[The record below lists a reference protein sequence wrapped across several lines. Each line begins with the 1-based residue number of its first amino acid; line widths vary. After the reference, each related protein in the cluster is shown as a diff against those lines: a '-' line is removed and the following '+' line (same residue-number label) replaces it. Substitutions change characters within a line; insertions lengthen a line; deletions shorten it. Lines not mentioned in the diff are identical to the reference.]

1 MKPPI
6 ANYYFGRTSK
16 SVIRSRM
23 KNPKQSGS
31 EVSADTLEA
40 VARAAGVSRMTVSRA
55 LRGAPHVSEKTKQKV
70 LAAKEAVGYSPN
82 PLISTLMSQVRRGQV
97 ARDNELVAF
106 VTAYERRDGWK
117 SYPSIVRMRKGVEQR
132 AGELGFRIEDFWAAE
147 PGLKHRRLSRILFTR
162 SIRAVLVAPVAAQDF
177 HLDFDWRYF
186 AAATFEFSLA
196 EPRLHRVTSDRFA
209 SMRIA
214 IREARSRGYARPGLA
229 LRKIEDDRNNDFWSA
244 AFLLEDCQ
252 RKPKGTVPPLLMAN
266 YDEKLFHRWLARH
279 RPDCVLGINSIIL
292 DWIKNAGLSVPEEIG
307 FIHLN
312 LMPDLFGKVSG
323 IDGAIEELG
332 RSAMDIVVGQ
342 MHRNE
347 WGVPATPR
355 LVITPGRWV
364 EGATL

>member
-1 MKPPI
+1 M
-6 ANYYFGRTSK
+6 N
-16 SVIRSRM
+16 
-23 KNPKQSGS
+23 NPKHSGP
-31 EVSADTLEA
+31 EVAAGTLEA
-40 VARAAGVSRMTVSRA
+40 VARAAGVSRMTVSRV
-55 LRGAPHVSEKTKQKV
+55 LRGAPQVSEKTRQKV
-70 LAAKEAVGYSPN
+70 LAARKVVGYSPN

-97 ARDNELVAF
+97 ARDSELVAF
-106 VTAYERRDGWK
+106 VTAYGRRDGWK

-147 PGLKHRRLSRILFTR
+147 PGLKHRRLSQILFTR
-162 SIRAVLVAPVAAQDF
+162 SIRAVLVAPLAAQDF

-196 EPRLHRVTSDRFA
+196 EPRLHRVASDRFA

-244 AFLLEDCQ
+244 AFLLEELQ
-252 RKPKGTVPPLLMAN
+252 PKPKETVPPLLMEN

-279 RPDCVLGINSIIL
+279 RPDCVLGINSMVL
-292 DWIKNAGLSVPEEIG
+292 DWIRNAGLSVPGETG
-307 FIHLN
+307 FINLN
-312 LMPDLFGKVSG
+312 LMPDHFGKVAG

-332 RSAMDIVVGQ
+332 RSAVDIIVGQ

-364 EGATL
+364 DGKTILEAKG